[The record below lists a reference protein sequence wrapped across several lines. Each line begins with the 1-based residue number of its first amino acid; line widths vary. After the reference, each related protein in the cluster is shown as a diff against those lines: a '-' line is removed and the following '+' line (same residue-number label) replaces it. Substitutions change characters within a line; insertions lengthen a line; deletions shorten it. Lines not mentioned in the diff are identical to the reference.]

1 MVSALSAGLDAPSW
15 GQPWLLRLPQ
25 ERQNAPRKEPQNR
38 SIFASLLGWFLSRF
52 WDSFWESFWSLW
64 AAWAGHGRAMGGPR
78 SDHCPN
84 RLGTKWV
91 WVLPLSFRPLLE
103 AFGTILCD
111 LGGIL
116 GVSWAILGLFWGY
129 VWRSW
134 RLLGPSWGSL
144 GVFLGDLGAILGRIG
159 LSVLSFLFLW
169 PGGMREAI
177 E

>member
-25 ERQNAPRKEPQNR
+25 ERQNAPRKESQNL
-38 SIFASLLGWFLSRF
+38 SMFASLWGSFLIRF
-52 WDSFWESFWSLW
+52 WDPLWQSFWSLW
-64 AAWAGHGRAMGGPR
+64 AAWAGYGRAMGGPR

-84 RLGTKWV
+84 RLGTKRV
-91 WVLPLSFRPLLE
+91 WVLPVSFRLLLE

-116 GVSWAILGLFWGY
+116 GHLGALLGLCLAILAPSWAVLGLPWGLLG
-129 VWRSW
+129 RSW
-134 RLLGPSWGSL
+134 RYLGPYW
-144 GVFLGDLGAILGRIG
+144 A
-159 LSVLSFLFLW
+159 SVLSFLFLW
-169 PGGMREAI
+169 PGGKREAI